1 MAERYQ
7 SHWDDMVWAI
17 VPNLVCSAQREYV
30 TTPLIQW
37 HCRYRNRYVAGNY
50 VEAFFVEFV
59 NTTPIDQY
67 FALLISGDTSDPNR
81 GTQITSSNGAATIK
95 CRARTEDPEETREDV
110 GSIYFPR
117 ETVMASTDGIY
128 TGTLATNI
136 PVFLDAAAY
145 ATYIDPNKTDT
156 QRLMALRKA
165 VNYSDI
171 PVEPEGDA
179 FQITN
184 PWQHGTW
191 TAAGVSPDTDIAYRN
206 LRGKILWGS
215 MALYDGGYD
224 DGSLKIGIKF
234 RGEFSVLEY
243 SVDNINWTTVTA
255 LPWNF
260 FFKVRTN
267 ELGTF
272 NYGLALGNGTIP
284 KFKDEETA
292 DGFIDGTVPIT
303 EADNWD
309 EISPNYPDPTVPG
322 DPDNVTEFGEVGARS
337 IFSQQYVVP
346 LAVMYEIANT
356 FYDTTTAGLWDDIK
370 KGLQMYGDSP
380 IEAIENLSYYPCDL
394 TAIFPGTSQSHIY
407 FGGYQMNLTQGDVY
421 KIANPDG
428 SKDLGSVV
436 FNRIYNNWMDFEPYC
451 KLFVNIPYC
460 GEYQLDLSEYY
471 GKTLA
476 VKYFIDTRTGSC
488 CCVLTADGHLVDKF
502 NGQMG
507 VQMPIKLTDFSAYA
521 NAQIQTLLGMGG
533 QAAQNSG
540 NIAQAANA
548 GISGGAAG
556 AAIAGAGALA
566 VGMGGAIGA
575 KTVYGLAQNNI
586 NRFNK
591 TKGGSTSMLNMYMP
605 QTICFTFEM
614 NKPDV
619 PKNFYQMNGYPSN
632 VGGRIGSFTG
642 YLKCDTVKL
651 NMPGATDLE
660 YEKARGL
667 LLSGV
672 YL

>member
-1 MAERYQ
+1 MSYT
-7 SHWDDMVWAI
+7 WAKG
-17 VPNLVCSAQREYV
+17 VLLDTYTCDRNEEYR
-30 TTPLIQW
+30 TD
-37 HCRYRNRYVAGNY
+37 
-50 VEAFFVEFV
+50 
-59 NTTPIDQY
+59 PIFEGGEGGY
-67 FALLISGDTSDPNR
+67 T
-81 GTQITSSNGAATIK
+81 
-95 CRARTEDPEETREDV
+95 
-110 GSIYFPR
+110 
-117 ETVMASTDGIY
+117 Y
-128 TGTLATNI
+128 TGVVQTFDPQKRYALYISQDNGFLYSQYSSAPQSQSNFTIGITPVTAGISEVYAMPIWESTCEVATNI
-136 PVFLDAAAY
+136 PVFEFVSDAIS
-145 ATYIDPNKTDT
+145 YITA
-156 QRLMALRKA
+156 QSEEVALEVLKNA
-165 VNYSDI
+165 LNYPEDEE
-171 PVEPEGDA
+171 EPDGYE
-179 FQITN
+179 FEITN
-184 PWQHGTW
+184 PWVNGTW
-191 TAAGVSPDTDIAYRN
+191 TSYGVTTHGNTAYRN
-206 LRGKILWGS
+206 VRGKIVSGGKI
-215 MALYDGGYD
+215 ALYP
-224 DGSLKIGIKF
+224 DGSASEGRLIYKVVASS
-234 RGEFSVLEY
+234 EFDALQY
-243 SVDNINWTTVTA
+243 STDGINWLNTDYF
-255 LPWNF
+255 PFEF
-260 FFKVRTN
+260 FYRERTN

-272 NYGLALGNGTIP
+272 DFAYALSNNHIP
-284 KFKDEETA
+284 IYKDRNDAT
-292 DGFIDGTVPIT
+292 DYIQGIKDID
-303 EADNWD
+303 EAENWD
-309 EISPNYPDPTVPG
+309 KISPGYPGGKVPGSPDPT
-322 DPDNVTEFGEVGARS
+322 TQFGEVGARS

-394 TAIFPGTSQSHIY
+394 TAIFPGASQSHIY
-407 FGGYQMNLTQGDVY
+407 FGGYQMNLSQGSVY

-540 NIAQAANA
+540 NIAQMANA

-614 NKPDV
+614 NKPDI
-619 PKNFYQMNGYPSN
+619 PDNFYQMNGYPSN
-632 VGGRIGSFTG
+632 AGGRIGNFTG

-651 NMPGATDLE
+651 NIPGATDLE